1 MYSINY
7 SFSARVIKDVYKI
20 HEHVQK
26 YKIRDEIN
34 ASYFFFKR
42 TPTFA
47 AIVFFLLNNNIMP

>member
-34 ASYFFFKR
+34 ASYFFSR
-42 TPTFA
+42 GPQLLQQL
-47 AIVFFLLNNNIMP
+47 FFLLNNNIMP